1 MARAPAEQAQVV
13 PAPPK
18 PGGTH
23 RPLSGTPPLHAREDG
38 RQRRARRTVRAGAA
52 GGGDVGKRELGRVLG
67 ERMMRKTVWRLPWNF
82 PPRPQPHSGCGRVS
96 MQRRGRSRWRGWG
109 CGGGWS
115 PSVRPRR
122 MQTRGGAA
130 QALHLLPRAC
140 AGSRRSGRRGRQ
152 PGAGGPRGLRPHVPG
167 LPGTAGPTE
176 TESKLAGGRA
186 GAGAMGSHCQRSP
199 WIAGC
204 SRFSGTTGQ
213 KGLRPQ
219 GHRTALAG
227 PLAPGTPRGRL
238 SAQRPSPGGQTALA
252 LRVVTGAVLCPHQ
265 NHHTVRFKMNFQ
277 GLSYILRRGRVRGWQ
292 RPTRE
297 ASCTAAT
304 SRAGRRVAGR
314 ATPEPRGPHS
324 EHMQGG
330 DAPDAATRPSPGLAA
345 ASSAR
350 CPCPHR
356 EGQAPA
362 LRTAASKP

>member
-67 ERMMRKTVWRLPWNF
+67 ERMMRKTVWRLPWDF
-82 PPRPQPHSGCGRVS
+82 PPRRQPHSGCGRVS

-109 CGGGWS
+109 GSGWWEWS

-140 AGSRRSGRRGRQ
+140 AGSRHSRRRGRP

-167 LPGTAGPTE
+167 LPGTAGPSE
-176 TESKLAGGRA
+176 TESKLVGGRA
-186 GAGAMGSHCQRSP
+186 GAGATGSHCQRSP

-213 KGLRPQ
+213 KGPRPQ

-238 SAQRPSPGGQTALA
+238 SAWRPSPGGQTTLA

-304 SRAGRRVAGR
+304 SRAGRREAGR
-314 ATPEPRGPHS
+314 AAPEPRGPHS

-345 ASSAR
+345 ASSAP

-362 LRTAASKP
+362 L